1 MFGHD
6 DNDEKKDETV
16 VVAPTTDPTTS
27 DTPDVSSV
35 GAVTDPSPATDS
47 PSTPPSDNPLVSSP
61 ADDNSDQAEEAAT
74 PDVPA
79 SEPTEEP
86 SAAPEVTPEVTTT
99 DSSTEEAPAS
109 SNTSPNSEDDD
120 ELLTLKKQALEE
132 LAPLVDQLDQTPE
145 EKFKT
150 TMMMIQATDSASL
163 VKVAHEAAQKIS
175 DEKVRAQALLD
186 IVNEINYFTQ
196 K

>member
-16 VVAPTTDPTTS
+16 VVAPTTDPTAT
-27 DTPDVSSV
+27 DTTDLSSL
-35 GAVTDPSPATDS
+35 GAVTDPSPT
-47 PSTPPSDNPLVSSP
+47 PSDNPLVSPP
-61 ADDNSDQAEEAAT
+61 ADDATDQPEETTTST
-74 PDVPA
+74 PEVSAD
-79 SEPTEEP
+79 EPT
-86 SAAPEVTPEVTTT
+86 AAPEVTPEVTTEVAT
-99 DSSTEEAPAS
+99 VETSERETSSP
-109 SNTSPNSEDDD
+109 SNEGDD
-120 ELLTLKKQALEE
+120 ELLSLKKQALEE

-163 VKVAHEAAQKIS
+163 VKVAHEAAQNIT

>member
-6 DNDEKKDETV
+6 DNDENKDEAV
-16 VVAPTTDPTTS
+16 VVAPTTDSAAS

-35 GAVTDPSPATDS
+35 GAVTDPSPVTDN
-47 PSTPPSDNPLVSSP
+47 PSTPPSDNPLVNSA
-61 ADDNSDQAEEAAT
+61 ADDNTDQAEEADT

-79 SEPTEEP
+79 SAPTEEP
-86 SAAPEVTPEVTTT
+86 SAAPEVTTT